1 MEEALKKPNGIAIL
15 VALFQVLT
23 SSFGLMV
30 LMDPNGIFILPDGKS
45 NKWNKTK

>member
-23 SSFGLMV
+23 SSFGV
-30 LMDPNGIFILPDGKS
+30 MDPNGIFISPDGK
-45 NKWNKTK
+45 